1 MIPILKYSLF
11 FRILLTIKI
20 KNDKIIA
27 AEAKN
32 IKESLFGE
40 IFTMKIIHDV
50 HNHSLLSACCYD
62 PVATVENFV
71 NKSRELGHKVFGISN
86 HLWDE
91 RVPGA
96 SSWYQKQMINYGL
109 EARNSIPK
117 DTGDVK
123 VLIGTE
129 SEYLGATDTLG
140 ILAET
145 GARFDYVLIPHT
157 HTHMKNFVINEM
169 PEVKEYRKL
178 LKEKVSSAFPELN
191 EQLAKKMVNAIGNN
205 DIEVLCGIST
215 ESIYKY
221 HADFMITSFHQLM
234 NNPEFIKLAKTVP
247 TSVAHPF
254 HPCGFNGEARCA
266 IQNMVSD
273 EDYISC
279 LEEAK
284 KLGVYIEV
292 NTGAVTQ
299 TADNYANDGA
309 IRIFKLAKQVGCQF
323 TFGTDS
329 HSLAGLN
336 AIRKGDDIS
345 EICGIT
351 ESDLAEYVR

>member
-1 MIPILKYSLF
+1 
-11 FRILLTIKI
+11 
-20 KNDKIIA
+20 
-27 AEAKN
+27 
-32 IKESLFGE
+32 
-40 IFTMKIIHDV
+40 MKILHDV
-50 HNHSLLSACCYD
+50 HNHSLLSSCCYD

-71 NKSRELGHKVFGISN
+71 NKARELGHKVFGISN

-91 RVPGA
+91 KVPGA

-109 EARNSIPK
+109 EARNSVPK

-169 PEVKEYRKL
+169 PEVKEYRKSL
-178 LKEKVSSAFPELN
+178 RGKIAEAFPDMS
-191 EQLAKKMVNAIGNN
+191 EQLTKKMANSLSNN
-205 DIEVLCGIST
+205 EIEVLCGVSKEAIM
-215 ESIYKY
+215 KY
-221 HADFMITSFHQLM
+221 HADFMVTSFRQLM

-254 HPCGFNGEARCA
+254 HPCGFTGDTRCA

-273 EDYISC
+273 EDYLSC
-279 LEEAK
+279 FEEAR

-292 NTGAVTQ
+292 NTGAITMK
-299 TADNYANDGA
+299 ADNYANDGA
-309 IRIFKLAKQVGCQF
+309 IRMLKLAKQAGCQF

-336 AIRKGDDIS
+336 EIRRGDDIS
-345 EICGIT
+345 EACGLN
-351 ESDLAEYVR
+351 ESDLADYVR